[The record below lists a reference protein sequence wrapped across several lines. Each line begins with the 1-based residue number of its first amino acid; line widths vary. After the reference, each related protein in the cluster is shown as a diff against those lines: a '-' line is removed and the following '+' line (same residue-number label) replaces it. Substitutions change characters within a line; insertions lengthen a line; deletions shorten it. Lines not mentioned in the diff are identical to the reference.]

1 MNFDLLNAIPVDCED
16 KSEFSN
22 SLELMISH
30 EEFVRIWRVPG
41 DQGAQVIT
49 TKDCRFD
56 LTGTGLLIKW
66 VIVDLCNLSHIDSR
80 LMPFVFFRR
89 SLVLR
94 SNTRP
99 EQQEQRQRCWEG
111 WTSSYGAWGGCSVA
125 PGNFGVTSKADPPA
139 VGKIFHCN

>member
-1 MNFDLLNAIPVDCED
+1 MDCED

-22 SLELMISH
+22 SLELMIS
-30 EEFVRIWRVPG
+30 EEFVRIWQVPG

-66 VIVDLCNLSHIDSR
+66 VILDLCNLSHIDSR
-80 LMPFVFFRR
+80 FMPFVFFRR

-94 SNTRP
+94 STRG
-99 EQQEQRQRCWEG
+99 RSNRNRDK
-111 WTSSYGAWGGCSVA
+111 GAERDGLLRMGL
-125 PGNFGVTSKADPPA
+125 GVA
-139 VGKIFHCN
+139 VGWL